1 MVIIGLQSEVMALTK
16 FVHFVNPFIKNDRFR
31 HQNIVELMGFCNSDE
46 VSGILYKTA
55 VYMITF
61 MRLYIVFRNACK
73 FLLAV
78 DTTNM
83 AM

>member
-46 VSGILYKTA
+46 VSAILYR
-55 VYMITF
+55 YMENGS
-61 MRLYIVFRNACK
+61 LYDHLHEVIHCF
-73 FLLAV
+73 
-78 DTTNM
+78 
-83 AM
+83 